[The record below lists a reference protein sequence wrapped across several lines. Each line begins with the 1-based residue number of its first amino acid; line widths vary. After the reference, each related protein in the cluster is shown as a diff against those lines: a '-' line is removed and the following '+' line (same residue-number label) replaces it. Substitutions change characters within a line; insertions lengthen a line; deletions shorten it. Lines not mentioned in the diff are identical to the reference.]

1 MVAAGGTGDLRWR
14 EARRWRRGF
23 LLALAACLAAFLANA
38 VLSDVRPASAWGLG
52 YGAAATLVMLGVA
65 LFAARRRSMRLA
77 TRLGLGRARSWLYFH
92 VYGGTLFLVLLLLHT
107 GFRLPEG
114 GLAWL
119 LWALALWTVLSG
131 FLGLGLQQWIPKA
144 LGSGLGVEVHY
155 DRIPAL
161 VAELKTRADAVA
173 AAASEPVQRVY
184 ARKVAPE
191 LRAPAWRWIYFVD
204 ITGRIQSRL
213 GEFEYLRQR
222 LPAEERGRA
231 AELEGLFRTKL
242 EMDAHYTLQSVLR
255 GWLLLHVPAS
265 LVLVG
270 LVAVHVF
277 TVLYY

>member
-23 LLALAACLAAFLANA
+23 ALALAACAAALLANA
-38 VLSDVRPASAWGLG
+38 AFSDVRPASAWGLA
-52 YGAAATLVMLGVA
+52 YGTAAALLLLGVA
-65 LFAARRRSMRLA
+65 LFAARRRSMRLS

-92 VYGGTLFLVLLLLHT
+92 VYGGTLFLVLVALHT

-119 LWALALWTVLSG
+119 LWGLALWTVGTG

-161 VAELKTRADAVA
+161 VAELRARADAIA

-191 LRAPAWRWIYFVD
+191 LHGPVRRWIYFVD

-222 LPAEERGRA
+222 LPAEERGRV

-242 EMDAHYTLQSVLR
+242 EMDAHYTLQRALR
-255 GWLLLHVPAS
+255 AWLLLHVPTS
-265 LVLVG
+265 LVLVA
-270 LVAVHVF
+270 LVAAHVF